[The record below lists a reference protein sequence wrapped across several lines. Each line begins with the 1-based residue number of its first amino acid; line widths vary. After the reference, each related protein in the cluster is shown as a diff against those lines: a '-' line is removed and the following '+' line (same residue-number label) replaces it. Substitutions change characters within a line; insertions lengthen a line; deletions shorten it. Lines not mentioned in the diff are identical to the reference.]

1 MLLAVGLALGV
12 GLGAS
17 EDCEEL
23 VGSAMADVS
32 RFGLKIGK
40 NPKTLVN
47 VLFYKPW
54 KHFAK

>member
-12 GLGAS
+12 GLGTS

-40 NPKTLVN
+40 NPKNSGN
-47 VLFYKPW
+47 VLSYKPW
-54 KHFAK
+54 KHFVK